1 MFLLDDNLFNFVI
14 VVLIFTPASYSLPDF
29 FFSNYVGKEKVR
41 QRGTMVSLRET
52 IKRFALACWCKA
64 QDRFP
69 SRNHACAKRVI
80 VPRRGT
86 MVTLRVTIKGFA
98 LACLCFAQD
107 CHPLGNHS
115 HLGGQLCALR
125 MHASAKRLIVSYA
138 QLSCAYC
145 LRLLW
150 ETMAEVSMR
159 SQAAQ
164 AARAAYALKL

>member
-29 FFSNYVGKEKVR
+29 FFSNVVGKEKVR

-80 VPRRGT
+80 
-86 MVTLRVTIKGFA
+86 KGFA

-107 CHPLGNHS
+107 CHPLGNHG
-115 HLGGQLCALR
+115 HLGGKLCALR
-125 MHASAKRLIVSYA
+125 MHASAKRLIVS
-138 QLSCAYC
+138 
-145 LRLLW
+145 LW

-164 AARAAYALKL
+164 AARAAYAFKL